1 MLYGLIMAGGLG
13 TRFWPESRGSRPK
26 QLLRLL
32 DSQTMIELAVERLL
46 DLVPPERLL
55 VATTER
61 LVEPI
66 RALLPQLPP
75 EAILIEPVKRDTAP
89 CIGLAALRLLHRDP
103 NAIMVVAPSDHVIR
117 PKEEFQRAVR
127 AAVRLV
133 EEEPSALVTFGIRPT
148 YPAETFG
155 YIERGEFI
163 SRDYL
168 GGLACFRV
176 QRFCEK
182 PSREVAEAYINAG
195 TFFWNSGIFV
205 WRAQTI
211 WNALAQ
217 FAPDVHAGLARI
229 QEALHLPNFEEIVR
243 QEFGTIRPISIDYAV
258 MEHYPH
264 TLVIEAP
271 FEWDDLG
278 NWRALERI
286 LPQDVK
292 GNTIL
297 ASRSLLANATGN
309 IVRSV
314 DPHHLVVLVGVDNL
328 IVVCTPDATLI
339 ARKEDEEAL
348 REVVPQLADRGWTE
362 YL

>member
-1 MLYGLIMAGGLG
+1 MLYGVIMAGGVG
-13 TRFWPESRGSRPK
+13 TRFWPESRGTRPK
-26 QLLRLL
+26 QLLRLVN
-32 DSQTMIELAVERLL
+32 SRTMIELAVERLI

-61 LVEPI
+61 LAEPI
-66 RALLPQLPP
+66 RTLLPHLPP
-75 EAILIEPVKRDTAP
+75 EAILIEPVKRDTGP

-103 NAIMVVAPSDHVIR
+103 DAIMVVAPSDHVIR

-127 AAVRLV
+127 AAVHLV
-133 EEEPSALVTFGIRPT
+133 EEEPTALVTFGIRPA

-155 YIERGEFI
+155 YIQRGDPLY
-163 SRDYL
+163 RDYL
-168 GGLACFRV
+168 NNLACFRV
-176 QRFCEK
+176 DRFCEK
-182 PSREVAEAYINAG
+182 PSRDIAEAYVAAG
-195 TFFWNSGIFV
+195 TFYWNSGIFV

-217 FAPDVHAGLARI
+217 FVPDVHERLARLRDAI
-229 QEALHLPNFEEIVR
+229 HLPNFEEVVR
-243 QEFGTIRPISIDYAV
+243 QEFGGIRPISIDYAV

-264 TLVIEAP
+264 TFVIEAP

-286 LPQDVK
+286 LSHDPG

-348 REVVPQLADRGWTE
+348 RRVVPRLADLGWTE